1 MRVLVDTHLL
11 LWSVGFSHRLSAEA
25 RAIIQDPTT
34 TPTFSVVSVWEMSIK
49 AANGLQDFD
58 VDPRIVRSGLLDVGW
73 TELPVVSEHA
83 FAAGPLP
90 PIHRDPF
97 DRMLVAQAIVEG
109 MVLLTRDNRLASYPG
124 PVRLV

>member
-1 MRVLVDTHLL
+1 VKVLVDTHLL
-11 LWSVGFSHRLSAEA
+11 LWAVGMSPRLSPEA
-25 RAIIQDPTT
+25 RAIIEDRENA
-34 TPTFSVVSVWEMSIK
+34 PTFSVVSLWEMAIK
-49 AANGLQDFD
+49 AAKGLADFD
-58 VDPRIVRSGLLDVGW
+58 VDPRLVRGGLLDAGW
-73 TELPVVSEHA
+73 TELPIASEHA

-109 MVLLTRDNRLASYPG
+109 MVLLTRDARLERYPG